1 MVERLPNGRFPKG
14 KGAGWG
20 GSAKG
25 ASKSRPH
32 VLGPGP
38 GRPTFKGAADVLL
51 REASRELQAEAVKDT
66 IFRIAL
72 ESDDDS
78 VRVNAGK
85 AFLDRVEGTPVARQ
99 MTIAVDA
106 TDRAAIDRPPA
117 ETREEWLKRKAAERV
132 VTTARAAG

>member
-1 MVERLPNGRFPKG
+1 MVERLSNGRFPKG

-20 GSAKG
+20 GPAKG
-25 ASKSRPH
+25 ASKARPH

-38 GRPTFKGAADVLL
+38 GRPTFQATAEILL
-51 REASRELQAEAVKDT
+51 REASREIQAEAVKDQ

-72 ESDDDS
+72 ESDDDN
-78 VRVNAGK
+78 VRVTAGK

-99 MTIAVDA
+99 MTISVDA
-106 TDRAAIDRPPA
+106 TQQAAIDRPPA

-132 VTTARAAG
+132 VTTTRAAG